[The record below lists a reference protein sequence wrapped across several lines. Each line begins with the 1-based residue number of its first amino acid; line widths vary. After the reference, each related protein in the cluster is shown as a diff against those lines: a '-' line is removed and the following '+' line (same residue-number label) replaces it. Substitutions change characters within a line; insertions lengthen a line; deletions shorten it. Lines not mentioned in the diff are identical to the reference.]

1 MVDQLREA
9 ACIKEEHALV
19 RVLCHR
25 YGMVGED
32 RSKQQS
38 VGFYDILTIS
48 RSSLIML
55 ARIIATWIIP
65 STAVSHSLNRKRYV
79 TEKYPLKKTSMI
91 TGILLIAFAPS
102 YLHQE

>member
-1 MVDQLREA
+1 
-9 ACIKEEHALV
+9 
-19 RVLCHR
+19 
-25 YGMVGED
+25 MVGED

-38 VGFYDILTIS
+38 VGFYDILIIS

-55 ARIIATWIIP
+55 AIWIIP

-79 TEKYPLKKTSMI
+79 TEKYPLKKTCMI

-102 YLHQE
+102 YLH